1 MIDTDI
7 HVLNWDLITKNIYK
21 NDKEVNKGILF
32 EDLIEK
38 LISAMFP
45 NEVWRRTSLSY
56 DGKKDFVYPKDE
68 FLPEQK
74 WAECK
79 NYNDNLSLNV
89 ISPTLIM
96 SSIDNIEH
104 IYFFSYSQLNDNA
117 IDGILRF
124 SKSSKKKVTVFDGNL
139 LESLICKYHKING
152 INKFFPNTDFE
163 KAYSILKL
171 RKFRI
176 ISCLKDSN
184 EHNISSKH
192 IFQLGESFSLSIIV
206 QNLSLDS
213 EQYKLEIVCNKKNIL
228 TVNKNVVENSIAF
241 AEIKEN
247 NVFCQSMKSGDLSFN
262 IKITSK
268 NNYNQENKHKEIKRK
283 IKILDEPYLFW
294 TGERAFNTYE
304 KCKKHLLSY
313 SKKPLIISSK
323 SGAGKSTLLNI
334 LSNEKSIEEKYSII
348 NLDLEL
354 SRNYSVKNLFCQA
367 LNIFDIDETPMEQVD
382 DQNRILS
389 ILLDDYA
396 KSASMIA
403 RNIMKLYNY
412 KKPFLFI
419 IDDIQKINRS
429 YIELL
434 SELNYL
440 SLIENKPIYYVF
452 ALNTESLSLNNL
464 LIRLNWDKNYG
475 NNEYEYT
482 ELFYFNKSEIL
493 AFLKHKFGLT
503 EIDDYFE
510 NFEKEIS
517 PLEVQ
522 SFSTDLKNKHIIT
535 LIPMTSVYQ
544 IVDKIKFA
552 ENVGKILYSN
562 YSINALCSAFE
573 GSDIP
578 EYILKY
584 LCVNTELLLSG
595 KNNYSTAIHQ
605 LIDSKI
611 IKEVKG
617 KVLFCHDKIKDTMQK
632 KMIYTEEDY
641 VDIYYDENVS
651 PEGKA
656 ICAINQ
662 IDRIFQAP
670 NFLKKFF
677 EENKNFKKSDQLYK
691 ICWIIFENL
700 EKFKKYDLTSIA
712 LNFVYNNLKKLS
724 FEQSQSKY
732 YELMSYILTVIK
744 SSYWDIDEEC
754 VEFIAYFIKKYF
766 DRMLSTHNHQKCYE
780 KYLDICNIFS
790 KIKNISDDRK
800 NFWLSH
806 YSNRAA
812 ISLDRNS
819 DPFEAD
825 PKKVKELYNLS
836 EDYCNKTTH
845 NDDLLLQIC
854 VDNFNRKYVYHHNL
868 TIEFIQ
874 CSYNKLKE
882 LDEGLIER
890 EVCLRFHL
898 LLLEYL
904 KMIFN
909 NTHNEQVLKQLI
921 SKVVKLRN
929 KSKSSFYNLKLYIME
944 IYILIDLK
952 EYKKANS
959 LLDETLSFAYAKGMR
974 TSIYKL
980 TYIKSFLLK
989 FSNDKNQQNQQTKM
1003 ILAFEQFMN
1012 TKGASK
1018 NNIKRESYIVFEL
1031 LSVINSFA
1039 PEYVKE
1045 FIKQHNNAPSELLT
1059 VINEKSKEN
1068 SLYKNNSSYFI
1079 FEGVNFPSI

>member
-1 MIDTDI
+1 MIDTDV
-7 HVLNWDLITKNIYK
+7 HVLNWDLITKSIYK
-21 NDKEVNKGILF
+21 NNKEINKGILF
-32 EDLIEK
+32 ENLIEK

-45 NEVWRRTSLSY
+45 NETWRRTSFSY
-56 DGKKDFVYPKDE
+56 DGKKDFVYPNEE

-79 NYNDNLSLNV
+79 NYNDNLSINV

-96 SSIDNIEH
+96 GSIDNIEH
-104 IYFFSYSQLNDNA
+104 IYFFSYSQLNENA
-117 IDGILRF
+117 IDGILRY

-139 LESLICKYHKING
+139 LESLICKYHKTNEIS
-152 INKFFPNTDFE
+152 KFFPNTDFE
-163 KAYSILKL
+163 KAYSILKS

-176 ISCLKDSN
+176 ISCLKDAN

-192 IFQLGESFSLSIIV
+192 IFQLGESFCLSIIV
-206 QNLSLDS
+206 QNLSLDT
-213 EQYKLEIVCNKKNIL
+213 EQYKLEIVSNKKNVL
-228 TVNKNVVENSIAF
+228 TFNKNVAEDSIAF

-247 NVFCQSMKSGDLSFN
+247 NVFCQSLKSGDFYFN

-268 NNYNQENKHKEIKRK
+268 NSYNQENKHKDIKRK

-294 TGERAFNTYE
+294 SGERAFNTYE
-304 KCKKHLLSY
+304 ECKEHLLTY
-313 SKKPLIISSK
+313 NQKPLILCSK

-334 LSNEKSIEEKYSII
+334 LSNEKSIKEKYNII

-354 SRNYSVKNLFCQA
+354 SRNYGVKNLFCQA
-367 LNIFDIDETPMEQVD
+367 INIFDIDETPMEQVD

-403 RNIMKLYNY
+403 QNMMNLYNW
-412 KKPFLFI
+412 KNPFLFI
-419 IDDIQKINRS
+419 IDDVQKINRS

-434 SELNYL
+434 SELNHL

-452 ALNTESLSLNNL
+452 ALNTESLSLQDF

-475 NNEYEYT
+475 NNKYVHT

-503 EIDDYFE
+503 EIDGYFK

-544 IVDKIKFA
+544 IVDKIQFA
-552 ENVGKILYSN
+552 ENVDKILYSN
-562 YSINALCSAFE
+562 CSINALCSAFE

-584 LCVNTELLLSG
+584 LCVNTELLLSE
-595 KNNYSTAIHQ
+595 KSDYSTAIHQ

-611 IKEVKG
+611 IKEVNN
-617 KVLFCHDKIKDTMQK
+617 KVIFCHDKIKNTMQK
-632 KMIYTEEDY
+632 KLIYTEEDY
-641 VDIYYDENVS
+641 VDIYYDKNVS
-651 PEGKA
+651 AEGKA

-662 IDRIFQAP
+662 IDRIFQAHI
-670 NFLKKFF
+670 FLKNFF
-677 EENKNFKKSDQLYK
+677 EENKIFLKSDQLYK

-700 EKFKKYDLTSIA
+700 ERFKKYNLTAVA
-712 LNFVYNNLKKLS
+712 LSFVYNNLKKLS
-724 FEQSQSKY
+724 YEQSQSKY
-732 YELMSYILTVIK
+732 YELMSYILTVVK
-744 SSYWDIDEEC
+744 SSSWDIDEEC
-754 VEFIAYFIKKYF
+754 VNFIAYFIKKYF
-766 DRMLSTHNHQKCYE
+766 DRTLSTYNHQKCYE
-780 KYLDICNIFS
+780 EFLNIYNIFS
-790 KIKNISDDRK
+790 KVKNISDDRR

-819 DPFEAD
+819 DPFED
-825 PKKVKELYNLS
+825 EPKEVKKLYNLS
-836 EDYCNKTTH
+836 ENYCNKTTH
-845 NDDLLLQIC
+845 NDDLLLQIY
-854 VDNFNRKYVYHHNL
+854 VDNFNRKYIYHHNL
-868 TIEFIQ
+868 TTKLVQ
-874 CSYNKLKE
+874 YSYSKLKE
-882 LDEGLIER
+882 LDESLIER
-890 EVCLRFHL
+890 KVCFNFHL

-904 KMIFN
+904 EITLK
-909 NTHNEQVLKQLI
+909 TKHDEETLKQLM
-921 SKVVKLRN
+921 SKATKLRN
-929 KSKSSFYNLKLYIME
+929 ESKSSFYNLKLYMLE
-944 IYILIDLK
+944 IYILIYLK
-952 EYKKANS
+952 KYKKANTI
-959 LLDETLSFAYAKGMR
+959 LDEALRFAYVKGMR

-989 FSNDKNQQNQQTKM
+989 FLNNKNQQTKM

-1012 TKGASK
+1012 TKGTSK
-1018 NNIKRESYIVFEL
+1018 NNIKRESYIVYEL
-1031 LSVINSFA
+1031 LTVINSFA

-1045 FIKQHNNAPSELLT
+1045 FLKSHNDVPSELLT
-1059 VINEKSKEN
+1059 LINKKSKEN